1 MPISPPRL
9 DDRSFED
16 LVEELL
22 ARIPA
27 HTPEWVPQPGDPGR
41 TLIELFAWMGE
52 TILYRANLIPER
64 QRLAFLK
71 LLGEPMR
78 PARAARGLVSLLID
92 ERNTSDIIH
101 VAAGATVSAAVPFEG
116 VSEVAVLPVTGEC
129 YYKRLLNAEELAE
142 EQTSEIIQGLRD
154 FHQIEGSLT
163 AYVTTPL
170 FEPGRPSRASF
181 DLISDSADNSLWLAL
196 LAPNPAQVEDVR
208 QSLAGSAQGR
218 AAIINIGI
226 APAQDIAES
235 FDDNSRPGRIAHEWQ
250 ISTAEMVNDQPLYS
264 SLTSLAD
271 STEELTRSGI
281 ERLILPGD
289 ADDFGVLQ
297 GNVLLDANAGVG
309 DRPPRL
315 DDPDRLARLVAWLRL
330 RPTRPVT
337 SMALSWVGIN
347 ALEIEQYQTLQGRVI
362 GQSNGL
368 PDQNFSLPARS
379 IETASF
385 RLQVEQTGRGYIDW
399 QAVEDL
405 ALSHRDDAV
414 FVLDSEAG
422 SVTFGNGVNGRIPD
436 AGQRIRVD
444 HLRAGGGS
452 RGNLPVATL
461 NKMTAQDLDGKTI
474 KRKLTVWQGVP
485 TQGGIDAE
493 TLAQAEVRIP
503 AYLRHRNRCV
513 TQQDYCALA
522 RETPGIELGRV
533 EVLPQFL
540 PQQRRPDVP
549 GVVSVMVL
557 PQKAQVEAPNP
568 RPDRPCIEKVFSYL
582 DGRRPLAAELHVI
595 GCEYIPLAL
604 NVGITV
610 RDGAAYDQI
619 VSDVR
624 HTLRQYLWSLSPG
637 GPAGEGWPLGKSVQ
651 DRELE
656 VTVARL
662 QGVATVA
669 GINLFQRDDT
679 GWKKVKR
686 ADQCAAI
693 EITLQH
699 WQLPELLAIAVTTD
713 GSLNDEPPGAAGATP
728 NDGVKGVAVPV
739 IPEVC

>member
-78 PARAARGLVSLLID
+78 AARAASGLVSLTID
-92 ERNTSDIIH
+92 EPNASDIIH
-101 VAAGATVSAAVPFEG
+101 LAAGATVSGAVSFEAA
-116 VSEVAVLPVTGEC
+116 SEVAVLPLAAEC
-129 YYKRLLNAEELAE
+129 YYKRPLSDDELAQP
-142 EQTSEIIQGLRD
+142 QTSEIVQGLRD
-154 FHQIEGSLT
+154 FHQIAGKLS

-170 FEPGRPSRASF
+170 FEPGKPATTRF
-181 DLISDSADNSLWLAL
+181 DLIEDSADASLWLAL
-196 LAPNPAQVEDVR
+196 LAPTPAQVEEIR
-208 QSLAGSAQGR
+208 QTLAGTAEGR

-226 APAQDIAES
+226 APALGIADS
-235 FDDNSRPGRIAHEWQ
+235 IDDNSRPGRVAHEWQ
-250 ISTAEMVNDQPLYS
+250 ISTGEMVNDQPVYS
-264 SLTSLAD
+264 TLTTLAD
-271 STEELTRSGI
+271 STAQLTRSGV

-330 RPTRPVT
+330 RPTQPVS
-337 SMALSWVGIN
+337 SMALGWVGIN

-362 GQSNGL
+362 GQSNGQ
-368 PDQNFSLPARS
+368 PGQVFSLPARS
-379 IETASF
+379 VEGASF
-385 RLQVEQTGRGYIDW
+385 RLQVEQPGRGYVDW
-399 QAVEDL
+399 RQVDDL
-405 ALSHRDDAV
+405 ALSQRDDAAYS
-414 FVLDSEAG
+414 LDREAG
-422 SVTFGNGVNGRIPD
+422 SVTFGNGVNGRIP
-436 AGQRIRVD
+436 AVGQRIRVD
-444 HLRAGGGS
+444 HMRAGGGNA
-452 RGNLPVATL
+452 GNLPLASL
-461 NKMTAQDLDGKTI
+461 NKISARDLDGKAI
-474 KRKLTVWQGVP
+474 KRKLAVWQGVP

-493 TLAQAEVRIP
+493 SLAQAEVRIP
-503 AYLRHRNRCV
+503 SRLRHRNRCV
-513 TQQDYCALA
+513 TQQDYHALA
-522 RETPGIELGRV
+522 QQTPGIQLGRV

-540 PQQRRPDVP
+540 PQQRRENVP

-557 PQKAQVEAPNP
+557 PAKSLAEAPNP
-568 RPDRPCIEKVFSYL
+568 RPDRPFIEKVFSYL
-582 DGRRPLAAELHVI
+582 DSRRPLAAELHVI

-604 NVGITV
+604 SVGITV
-610 RDGAAYDQI
+610 RDGAGYDQ
-619 VSDVR
+619 VVNDVR
-624 HTLRQYLWSLSPG
+624 NTLRLYLWSLSPG
-637 GPAGEGWPLGKSVQ
+637 GPAGAGWPLGKAVQ

-656 VTVARL
+656 VAVARL
-662 QGVATVA
+662 GGVQTVA
-669 GINLFQRDDT
+669 GINLFQRVDKR
-679 GWKKVKR
+679 WEKVTR

-693 EITLQH
+693 EISLQP
-699 WQLPELLAIAVTTD
+699 WQLPELLAIVVSTD
-713 GSLNDEPPGAAGATP
+713 GTLSDDMPGGASVLP
-728 NDGVKGVAVPV
+728 SGSGGVAVPV
-739 IPEVC
+739 VPEVC